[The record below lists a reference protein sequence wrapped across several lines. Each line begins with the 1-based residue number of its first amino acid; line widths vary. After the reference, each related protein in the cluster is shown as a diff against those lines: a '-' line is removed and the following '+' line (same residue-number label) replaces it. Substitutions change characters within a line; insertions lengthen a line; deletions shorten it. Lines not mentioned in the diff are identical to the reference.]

1 MKGTKR
7 LIFWGLTL
15 FFCVSNFIRLFIHD
29 DFGKTIRV
37 YFRDVPV
44 YLKVIFLSC
53 SYCYFGGAI
62 LIKKKKI
69 FLIEVKQP
77 KINLS

>member
-44 YLKVIFLSC
+44 YLKVIFFIVFILL
-53 SYCYFGGAI
+53 FGGAI

>member
-29 DFGKTIRV
+29 DFGKTVRV
-37 YFRDVPV
+37 YFRDVPA
-44 YLKVIFLSC
+44 YLKVIFFYRVHTVVLVELS
-53 SYCYFGGAI
+53 
-62 LIKKKKI
+62 L
-69 FLIEVKQP
+69 
-77 KINLS
+77 